1 MAVSPADRTTGFP
14 PVDYRYCPRHH
25 ADPGE
30 SPSFGH
36 ESLGPGAVPTPCGCD
51 KEIFNI
57 FLKNCNMFRSV
68 EYSSIVM
75 NTPKGYLP
83 KLAVV
88 LPRPARTFHAVW
100 TGPKGAGKI

>member
-1 MAVSPADRTTGFP
+1 
-14 PVDYRYCPRHH
+14 
-25 ADPGE
+25 
-30 SPSFGH
+30 
-36 ESLGPGAVPTPCGCD
+36 
-51 KEIFNI
+51 
-57 FLKNCNMFRSV
+57 MFRSV

-100 TGPKGAGKI
+100 TGQKGAGKI